1 VQPGPEGRPSLPL
14 VSVIVDNYNYAAY
27 LREAVDSALQQIWP
41 AVEVV
46 VVDDGSTDESREILE
61 PYGAQITLIAKP
73 NGGQASA
80 FNAGFAASH
89 GEFVVFLDSDD
100 VLHPEH
106 AGNVVRLLERHP
118 EAAFAQFRLRVVDSD
133 LRPVGTVVPPAHVR
147 LPTGDVCG
155 PVSRWELASCLA
167 PGGALG
173 FPRRTLERIFPL
185 PEDELRKGADAFL
198 VRAAA
203 LVGAVVS
210 TDEVAADY
218 RSHGQNDSNSDVLD
232 LDYLRV
238 AMNRQVACGRL
249 LREFADTHGVPT
261 PLEPL
266 AALDPLFLTQ
276 RLASLRAEPHLH
288 PFPADGR
295 WSLLVSGLRA
305 VRLRRDIPATG
316 KLVHAA
322 WFVAVAALPRRA
334 AVTLATWLMFP
345 ISRGRAGAFVH
356 VAVSS
361 SSWVAARLRGLRSG

>member
-1 VQPGPEGRPSLPL
+1 VQPTLPL

-27 LREAVDSALQQIWP
+27 LREAVDSALHQIWP

-46 VVDDGSTDESREILE
+46 VVDDGSTDESLQILK
-61 PYGAQITLIAKP
+61 PYGGQITLLAKP

-80 FNAGFAASH
+80 FNAGFGASK
-89 GEFVVFLDSDD
+89 GDYIVFLDSDD

-106 AGNVVRLLERHP
+106 TGNVVRLLARHP
-118 EAAFAQFRLRVVDSD
+118 EAAFAQFRLRVVDSE
-133 LRPVGTVVPPAHVR
+133 LRPLGTVVPPAHVT
-147 LPTGDVCG
+147 LPTGDVRG

-173 FPRRTLERIFPL
+173 FPRRTLERILPL
-185 PEDELRKGADAFL
+185 PEGDLRKGADAFL

-203 LVGAVVS
+203 LVGPVVS
-210 TDEVAADY
+210 TDEIAADY

-249 LREFADTHGVPT
+249 LSDFAATHGLPP

-266 AALDPLFLTQ
+266 AAPDALFLTQ
-276 RLASLRAEPHLH
+276 RLASLRAEPRQH
-288 PFPADGR
+288 PFAGDTR
-295 WSLLVSGLRA
+295 WSLLLFGLRA
-305 VRLRRDIPATG
+305 VRLRRDIPASG

-322 WFVAVAALPRRA
+322 WFVAVATLPRRA

-356 VAVSS
+356 AAVSS
-361 SSWVAARLRGLRSG
+361 SSWVVARLRRLRPG